1 MMAPI
6 RFIFVALT
14 VGAVGCDR
22 AVPTRERIMSASVAS
37 TSLSDAASPALAE
50 QLSSVAAARAQGVG
64 RAPAATWADQKLIR
78 TADLR
83 IEAKDVGATL
93 RSIENLAVERDALV
107 ADAHVT
113 QDANGKRNA
122 HLVIRVASP
131 RFNDILS
138 GLRPLGKVKSENIST
153 QDITKEYADLET
165 RTVVKEATVARLRA
179 LLENRTG
186 KLADVLEVERE
197 LSRAVT
203 ELEQMKGE
211 RRYYDRQVAVSSI
224 AVDVYELGQIASG
237 GIAEPVTEAL
247 HRSLGL
253 LATSASMLI
262 YGVVFLAP
270 WAALLAGAWWVGA
283 RYFRVQG

>member
-1 MMAPI
+1 MGPSQ
-6 RFIFVALT
+6 RLRKES
-14 VGAVGCDR
+14 DR
-22 AVPTRERIMSASVAS
+22 A
-37 TSLSDAASPALAE
+37 AASPSTE
-50 QLSSVAAARAQGVG
+50 QVCGAYAPIFGGDGACERCARV
-64 RAPAATWADQKLIR
+64 
-78 TADLR
+78 
-83 IEAKDVGATL
+83 
-93 RSIENLAVERDALV
+93 NLARVALV

-113 QDANGKRNA
+113 QDANSKRNA
-122 HLVIRVASP
+122 HLVICVASP

-165 RTVVKEATVARLRA
+165 RTVVKKTTVARLRA

-211 RRYYDRQVAVSSI
+211 RRYYDRRVAVSSI
-224 AVDVYELGQIASG
+224 AVDVYELRQIASG
-237 GIAEPVTEAL
+237 GIPVTETL

-253 LATSASMLI
+253 LVDVASTLNPPPSTLL
-262 YGVVFLAP
+262 FLPARQ
-270 WAALLAGAWWVGA
+270 AA
-283 RYFRVQG
+283 Y